1 VRMFEKIK
9 RKGFE
14 VPTLH
19 HAEAI
24 PKHDMPN
31 AVKEL
36 EAVLLDLRIPVDEL
50 VRGGGD
56 ERL

>member
-1 VRMFEKIK
+1 MFEKIK